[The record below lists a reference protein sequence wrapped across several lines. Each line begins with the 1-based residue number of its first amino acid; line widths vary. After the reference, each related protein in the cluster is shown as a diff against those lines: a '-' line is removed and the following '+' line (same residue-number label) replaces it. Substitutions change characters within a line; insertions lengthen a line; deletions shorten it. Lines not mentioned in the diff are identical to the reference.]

1 MFFFVLFLHEKNL
14 LVSLHPLK
22 AKELVEGLDRDR
34 VPARCR
40 RTEEVEEPENISRF
54 FLDNWKEILT
64 LSSQSKK
71 IECSLKL

>member
-1 MFFFVLFLHEKNL
+1 
-14 LVSLHPLK
+14 LHPLK
-22 AKELVEGLDRDR
+22 EAKSWFEGLERDR
-34 VPARCR
+34 VPARKR
-40 RTEEVEEPENISRF
+40 MTAEVEEPENISRF